1 MKIAPLVEVK
11 TKFSE
16 YINESHKGTVV
27 VTKNGK
33 VTAVLLGIEN
43 DDELE
48 RIILFNSKQFQSML
62 QNSEKRMEKKKIAHD
77 EFWNKMESVE

>member
-1 MKIAPLVEVK
+1 MKIAPLAEVK

-16 YINESHKGTVV
+16 YVNESHKGTVI

-33 VTAVLLGIEN
+33 ATAVILGIHD

-48 RIILFNSKQFQSML
+48 RIILSNSKRFISMMKA
-62 QNSEKRMEKKKIAHD
+62 SEKRILSKKVKTHEQMWEEIEK
-77 EFWNKMESVE
+77 